1 MWRINEIAS
10 KSFTDFVV
18 VVAAV
23 VVVVF
28 SKIVLSETS
37 DQRIVKC
44 VVDMKPF
51 SKVQY
56 YSVWQLT
63 ARIHISEK
71 EKTH

>member
-18 VVAAV
+18 VVAAA

-37 DQRIVKC
+37 NQRIVKC

-51 SKVQY
+51 SKV
-56 YSVWQLT
+56 
-63 ARIHISEK
+63 
-71 EKTH
+71 